1 MFLSRELPEV
11 VSFRKAQ
18 AGQNAKKE
26 LQAMVREC
34 IEEEKPVKEIVQ
46 EVKEAMAK
54 SSGIQEQDAVVMV
67 NFLFILVTKKVCFRD
82 EFLCWRSALIVGL

>member
-1 MFLSRELPEV
+1 
-11 VSFRKAQ
+11 
-18 AGQNAKKE
+18 
-26 LQAMVREC
+26 MVREC

-67 NFLFILVTKKVCFRD
+67 SFCFTIAT
-82 EFLCWRSALIVGL
+82 WKNM